1 MSPELLLLL
10 IAFVVLPLIQQLLR
24 VRSQRLERAP
34 DRSADQPVLGA
45 QPAAPQSAVPA
56 PLGRGP
62 DGPRVPETVRRQL
75 PGAAAHEFTAPLEA
89 AAPRMPDPPVRPS
102 SRRRVAVAGLRNSRG
117 LRRGIVLMTILGP
130 CRAIDPYPN
139 RSEPR

>member
-24 VRSQRLERAP
+24 VRAQRQQRTP
-34 DRSADQPVLGA
+34 DRSTDQPALEG
-45 QPAAPQSAVPA
+45 QPAPQSAVPA

-62 DGPRVPETVRRQL
+62 AGPRVPETARREL
-75 PGAAAHEFTAPLEA
+75 AGAAAHEFTASLEVA
-89 AAPRMPDPPVRPS
+89 KPAMPDQPVRPS
-102 SRRRVAVAGLRNSRG
+102 SRRHVAVAGLRNSPG
-117 LRRGIVLMTILGP
+117 LRRSIVLMTILGP